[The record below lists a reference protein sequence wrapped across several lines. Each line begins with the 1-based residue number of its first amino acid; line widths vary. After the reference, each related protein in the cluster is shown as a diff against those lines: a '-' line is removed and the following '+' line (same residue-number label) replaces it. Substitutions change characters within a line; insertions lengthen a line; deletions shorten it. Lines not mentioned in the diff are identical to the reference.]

1 MYPLSAYSLP
11 NALSVNAFI
20 TSTSRSSTQALVRLK
35 FVISPFSLH
44 SRCSL
49 KSIYHPI
56 VLFPIVAI
64 SLKTFML
71 KKRLLCMTGMHV
83 LSTKLMP
90 VHLPN
95 NANFK
100 NMVIATKQRD
110 MTSIKRLYEKVCG
123 NKPFHKVCTHER

>member
-1 MYPLSAYSLP
+1 
-11 NALSVNAFI
+11 
-20 TSTSRSSTQALVRLK
+20 
-35 FVISPFSLH
+35 
-44 SRCSL
+44 
-49 KSIYHPI
+49 
-56 VLFPIVAI
+56 
-64 SLKTFML
+64 
-71 KKRLLCMTGMHV
+71 MTGMHV